1 MYSPN
6 LKREETLVIYQ
17 EQSIN
22 FRLYDSTE
30 SNREA
35 FNELQHTDGILNL
48 VPNKI
53 IHIRLYS
60 STAGIKIDGYNL
72 DELNAQ
78 FFEGNTDFI
87 ILENSGKFNS
97 GAINYLQ
104 FECVEIE
111 NTIGN
116 KRLEIKVKMNVLQE
130 QALGHTA
137 AVADWTPNTYYVIG
151 NDVIGPDNRIYN
163 CIESHNSTNQFDT
176 SKFERQGSLD
186 MADAELF
193 DQILNEGLNLNTED
207 NDDDA
212 ENDENIGG
220 YNIQSLQ

>member
-87 ILENSGKFNS
+87 I
-97 GAINYLQ
+97 
-104 FECVEIE
+104 
-111 NTIGN
+111 
-116 KRLEIKVKMNVLQE
+116 
-130 QALGHTA
+130 
-137 AVADWTPNTYYVIG
+137 
-151 NDVIGPDNRIYN
+151 
-163 CIESHNSTNQFDT
+163 
-176 SKFERQGSLD
+176 
-186 MADAELF
+186 
-193 DQILNEGLNLNTED
+193 
-207 NDDDA
+207 
-212 ENDENIGG
+212 
-220 YNIQSLQ
+220 